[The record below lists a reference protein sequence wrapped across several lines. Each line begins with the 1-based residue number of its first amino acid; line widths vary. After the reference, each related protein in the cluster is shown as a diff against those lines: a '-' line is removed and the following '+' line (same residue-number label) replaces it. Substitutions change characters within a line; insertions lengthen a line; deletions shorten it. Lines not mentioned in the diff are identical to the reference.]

1 MQSLRLKILI
11 LTNLICFGVFGQ
23 QYNFVKIIP
32 GQGIVFNK
40 DSIILGKTSIKEV
53 CRIFKI
59 RENSNAISNETEWT
73 GFEGK
78 TGGPSYGSSKD
89 IIYRSLTFTF
99 ASEKGRDFELASI
112 EAKEDKSLMVY
123 TNNGLMIGM
132 INPKINEL
140 FPKLKKQDFIAEN
153 KLEYQLFSFGISLQ
167 MEKLPNDD
175 FRLTEISIYRKQ
187 KKTAYNSK
195 LPASRVSALAG

>member
-1 MQSLRLKILI
+1 MRFFRLKILI
-11 LTNLICFGVFGQ
+11 LTNLICVGVFGQ
-23 QYNFVKIIP
+23 QYHFVKIIS
-32 GQGIVFNK
+32 GQGIVFNN
-40 DSIILGKTSIKEV
+40 DSIILGKTSINEV

-89 IIYRSLTFTF
+89 IIYKSLTFTF
-99 ASEKGRDFELASI
+99 ASEKGQDFELASI

-140 FPKLKKQDFIAEN
+140 FPRLKKQDFLAEN
-153 KLEYQLFSFGISLQ
+153 KLEYQLSSFGISLK
-167 MEKLPNDD
+167 MEKLTNNDL
-175 FRLTEISIYRKQ
+175 RLTEIEIRK
-187 KKTAYNSK
+187 KRK
-195 LPASRVSALAG
+195 

>member
-1 MQSLRLKILI
+1 MQSLRIKILI
-11 LTNLICFGVFGQ
+11 FTNLICFGVFGQ
-23 QYNFVKIIP
+23 QYDFVKIIP

-40 DSIILGKTSIKEV
+40 DSIILGKTSISEV

-59 RENSNAISNETEWT
+59 RENSNAVSNETEWT

-89 IIYRSLTFTF
+89 IIYKSLTFTF
-99 ASEKGRDFELASI
+99 ASEKGQDFELASI

-132 INPKINEL
+132 INPKLMNYSQDLKNRTFLPKINLNINYPLLE
-140 FPKLKKQDFIAEN
+140 FP
-153 KLEYQLFSFGISLQ
+153 
-167 MEKLPNDD
+167 
-175 FRLTEISIYRKQ
+175 
-187 KKTAYNSK
+187 
-195 LPASRVSALAG
+195 